1 MINLYVHVPL
11 MLMKKKQKEK
21 QGQFALFFASFST
34 KEELSGMRFNDVT
47 EMIW

>member
-1 MINLYVHVPL
+1 MNLYVHVPL
-11 MLMKKKQKEK
+11 MMKKQKEK
-21 QGQFALFFASFST
+21 QGQFAVFFASFST